1 MSRAEER
8 RFFFRHTLEDGRCLA
23 RTRGELSQE
32 EIDARR
38 YNGVKESAR
47 HLQMKEWVAQCLAAD
62 PRFTDVAT
70 EKRWS
75 GTLTAEWRKPDVRAI
90 YRGIPVV
97 FEIQLSTTYVNV
109 IAERREFYLQEGG
122 LLIWI
127 FAHFDGGARRLT
139 QDDVFFNNN
148 RNAFVVT
155 QATRDAS
162 VQRGRFMLDCIWA
175 CLLYTSRC
183 V

>member
-1 MSRAEER
+1 
-8 RFFFRHTLEDGRCLA
+8 
-23 RTRGELSQE
+23 
-32 EIDARR
+32 
-38 YNGVKESAR
+38 
-47 HLQMKEWVAQCLAAD
+47 MKEWVAQCLAAD

-122 LLIWI
+122 LLIDQQGSCTVLQQVDS
-127 FAHFDGGARRLT
+127 ADQTVQPTRE
-139 QDDVFFNNN
+139 
-148 RNAFVVT
+148 
-155 QATRDAS
+155 QA
-162 VQRGRFMLDCIWA
+162 QRIEGRSKQACG
-175 CLLYTSRC
+175 CLLRDRSSA
-183 V
+183 